1 MLILL
6 DAPNVLILDE
16 PSNDMDI
23 DMLVAM
29 ENLLDSWPGTLI
41 MVTHDRYMME
51 RVTDH
56 QFALIDGTLRH
67 VPRGAEEY
75 LEQLE
80 AARAKRGRKRFGV
93 SEDAAPTV
101 EGEVQAESAQV
112 SAVPKLSGGE
122 LREVRKRV
130 NSLERRMQTLE
141 GKIAQAQDEQAQAD
155 PSDYVALGEIQER
168 IAQLQKDLGDLEEE
182 WLEASELL

>member
-56 QFALIDGTLRH
+56 QFA
-67 VPRGAEEY
+67 
-75 LEQLE
+75 
-80 AARAKRGRKRFGV
+80 
-93 SEDAAPTV
+93 
-101 EGEVQAESAQV
+101 
-112 SAVPKLSGGE
+112 
-122 LREVRKRV
+122 
-130 NSLERRMQTLE
+130 
-141 GKIAQAQDEQAQAD
+141 
-155 PSDYVALGEIQER
+155 
-168 IAQLQKDLGDLEEE
+168 
-182 WLEASELL
+182 